1 MLSDV
6 MKKLFYLVSLA
17 LVLASCVQ
25 QKEVIKEPSV
35 LKMVPETSVGESWRA
50 HDIKIMVVCDLE
62 ADVELVDTPWALVTG
77 SEVTGNGQTTVTIR
91 VEANDGEQARKGMVV
106 ATCGKSST
114 VATFTQNALGSTLGI
129 WNYDGKGGNIP
140 FEPLKFQTSVRRY
153 SDGTV
158 VSRLLNPVGQKFLA
172 VKGLP
177 ANPAPGSKA
186 TLTILQNWVDAM
198 PVESE
203 KEIEIVKTGDGK
215 IWLSDGDAV
224 YVLKF

>member
-17 LVLASCVQ
+17 LVLVSCVQ

-35 LKMVPETSVGESWRA
+35 LKMVPEASVGESWRA
-50 HDIKIMVVCDLE
+50 HDIKIMVVCDLDAE
-62 ADVELVDTPWALVTG
+62 VELIDTPWASIAG
-77 SEVTGNGQTTVTIR
+77 SEVTGSGQTTVTIR

-203 KEIEIVKTGDGK
+203 REIEIVKTGDGK

>member
-1 MLSDV
+1 M
-6 MKKLFYLVSLA
+6 MKKILYLVSLS
-17 LVLASCVQ
+17 LLLASCVQ
-25 QKEVIKEPSV
+25 QKEEIKEPSV
-35 LKMVPETSVGESWRA
+35 LKMVPEASVGESWRA
-50 HDIKIMVVCDLE
+50 HDLKIMVVCDLE
-62 ADVELVDTPWALVTG
+62 AKVELIDTPWASVTG
-77 SEVTGNGQTTVTIR
+77 SEVTGNGQTTVTIK
-91 VEANDGEQARKGMVV
+91 VETNDGELPRKGFVV
-106 ATCGKSST
+106 ATCGKT
-114 VATFTQNALGSTLGI
+114 TAAATFTQNALGSTLGI

-177 ANPAPGSKA
+177 ANPAPGKKA
-186 TLTILQNWVDAM
+186 TFSLIQNWMDAT

-203 KEIEIVKTGDGK
+203 REMEIVKTGDGK
-215 IWLSDGDAV
+215 IWLSDGDVV

>member
-6 MKKLFYLVSLA
+6 MKKLFYLFSLA
-17 LVLASCVQ
+17 LLLASCVQ

-35 LKMVPETSVGESWRA
+35 LKMVPEASVGESWRA
-50 HDIKIMVVCDLE
+50 HDIKIMVVCDLD

-77 SEVTGNGQTTVTIR
+77 SEVTGSGQTTVTIR

-129 WNYDGKGGNIP
+129 WNYDGKGGDIP

-158 VSRLLNPVGQKFLA
+158 VSRLLDPVGQKFLA

-177 ANPAPGSKA
+177 AKPTPGTKT
-186 TLTILQNWVDAM
+186 TLTLIQNWMDAVS
-198 PVESE
+198 VESE
-203 KEIEIVKTGDGK
+203 REIEIVKTGDGK

>member
-1 MLSDV
+1 MLSDM
-6 MKKLFYLVSLA
+6 MKKLFFLVSLS
-17 LVLASCVQ
+17 LLLISCVQ

-35 LKMVPETSVGESWRA
+35 LKMVPESSVGESWRA

-62 ADVELVDTPWALVTG
+62 ADVELVDTPWAAVTG

-91 VEANDGEQARKGMVV
+91 VEANDGELPRKGLFV
-106 ATCGKSST
+106 ATCGKSSAA
-114 VATFTQNALGSTLGI
+114 ATFTQNALGSTLGI

-153 SDGTV
+153 SNGTV
-158 VSRLLNPVGQKFLA
+158 ASRLLNPVGQKFLA

-177 ANPAPGSKA
+177 ANPAPGTKA
-186 TLTILQNWVDAM
+186 TLSVIQNWMDAV
-198 PVESE
+198 PVEGE
-203 KEIEIVKTGDGK
+203 RDIDIVKIADGK
-215 IWLSDGDAV
+215 IWLSDEDAV

>member
-1 MLSDV
+1 MLSDM

-17 LVLASCVQ
+17 LVLASCMQ

-35 LKMVPETSVGESWRA
+35 LKMVPEASVGESWRA

-62 ADVELVDTPWALVTG
+62 AEVELIDTPWASVTG

-91 VEANDGEQARKGMVV
+91 VEANDGEQARKGLVV

-114 VATFTQNALGSTLGI
+114 SATFTQNALGSTLGI